1 MMKRLHPLI
10 LFILITIPFV
20 LWAKVQILPTFDDW
34 STLSSPNTD
43 PDFLPYFMRYGNVW
57 RPFDAL
63 MGYIVG
69 LNPRLFPV
77 LNHIIIFIGH
87 LLGTLMVFLLCGK
100 ARFNRNAQA
109 IATTF
114 FYLSPCVLG
123 TVLAC
128 DSLNQ
133 VYSQLWGLVA
143 IWSYMHYSD
152 TRKYVLWAFCV
163 FLAALS
169 KENGIAW
176 AVVPPIFA
184 WAIQEKKTDG
194 IHIKNF
200 PLKEIGWGILIAI
213 TYFVVRILI
222 PKTEIFNPDYET
234 FNIMKNVKGFVIW
247 IGYTW
252 FSADYISLVHEPSRN
267 IPLFIITL
275 LLSLPFVYILFIRNY
290 KLWKH
295 RTFLGL
301 IVCAVITV
309 SPNLLISL
317 TVMNAYASLG
327 MFAILVGFI
336 IHSSSPSL
344 IPPRGEDSALPLG
357 GVGGGLFCL
366 YILSALIVGF
376 HHWKASYDSS
386 MIGKEMAQSVLKQST
401 KPVDKAYCIVIE
413 DDYPKFSSFCEK
425 PAYAFGWGT
434 AVRYENEYQWP
445 KELNDTTVDY
455 IINTQQIT
463 ELTQQAF
470 QKGYQ
475 SVWIVDGK
483 DVKVVEK

>member
-1 MMKRLHPLI
+1 MKRLHPLI
-10 LFILITIPFV
+10 LFILITMPFV

-63 MGYIVG
+63 IGYIVG
-69 LNPRLFPV
+69 LNPRLFPI
-77 LNHIIIFIGH
+77 LNHIVIFIGH
-87 LLGTLMVFLLCGK
+87 LLGTFMVFQLCGK
-100 ARFNRNAQA
+100 VHFNRNAQA

-133 VYSQLWGLVA
+133 VYSQLWGLIA
-143 IWSYMHYSD
+143 IWCYLHYND
-152 TRKYVLWAFCV
+152 KRKYILWALCV

-176 AVVPPIFA
+176 AIVPPIFA
-184 WAIQEKKTDG
+184 WGVSHSSPQWEKKSYST
-194 IHIKNF
+194 
-200 PLKEIGWGILIAI
+200 PPREIVWSFAFGFAI
-213 TYFVVRILI
+213 VVVYFIIRMLI

-234 FNIMKNVKGFVIW
+234 FNIMKNVKGLVIW
-247 IGYTW
+247 LGYTW
-252 FSADYISLVHEPSRN
+252 FSADYICLVHEPSRN
-267 IPLFIITL
+267 IPLFVITL

-295 RTFLGL
+295 RTFLAL
-301 IVCAVITV
+301 TACAVIAV

-336 IHSSSPSL
+336 TQTSNFKLQTTIF
-344 IPPRGEDSALPLG
+344 I
-357 GVGGGLFCL
+357 L

-386 MIGKEMAQSVLKQST
+386 MIGKEMALSVLQQTT

-425 PAYAFGWGT
+425 PAYAFGWGA

-445 KELNDTTVDY
+445 KELNDTTVEHT
-455 IINTQQIT
+455 IHSQQ
-463 ELTQQAF
+463 LTQQAF
-470 QKGYQ
+470 KKGYQ
-475 SVWIVDGK
+475 SVWIVNGK
-483 DVKVVEK
+483 DVKVIEK

>member
-1 MMKRLHPLI
+1 MIKRLHPLI
-10 LFILITIPFV
+10 FFIIITIPFV

-43 PDFLPYFMRYGNVW
+43 SDFLPYFMRYGNVW

-69 LNPRLFPV
+69 FNPRLFPV
-77 LNHIIIFIGH
+77 LNHIVIFLGH
-87 LLGTLMVFLLCGK
+87 LLGTFMVFLLCAK
-100 ARFNRNAQA
+100 AYFNRHAQA

-143 IWSYMHYSD
+143 IWCYLHYSG
-152 TRKYVLWAFCV
+152 TRKYVLWALCV

-176 AVVPPIFA
+176 AIVPPIFA
-184 WAIQEKKTDG
+184 WGIQGKQTDG
-194 IHIKNF
+194 IRINNF
-200 PLKEIGWGILIAI
+200 PFKEIGWGILIAI
-213 TYFVVRILI
+213 TYFIIRMLI

-234 FNIMKNVKGFVIW
+234 FNIMKNVKGLVIW
-247 IGYTW
+247 LGYTW
-252 FSADYISLVHEPSRN
+252 FSADYICLVHEPSRN
-267 IPLFIITL
+267 IPLFVITL

-295 RTFLGL
+295 RTFLAL
-301 IVCAVITV
+301 TACAVIAV

-336 IHSSSPSL
+336 INEMVVHSKASTFREIWWGFS
-344 IPPRGEDSALPLG
+344 
-357 GVGGGLFCL
+357 L

-386 MIGKEMAQSVLKQST
+386 IIGKEMAQSVLRQMT

-425 PAYAFGWGT
+425 PSYAFGWGT

-445 KELNDTTVDY
+445 KELNDTTIDY

-475 SVWIVDGK
+475 CVWIVEGK

>member
-1 MMKRLHPLI
+1 MIKRLHPLI
-10 LFILITIPFV
+10 FFIIITIPFV

-43 PDFLPYFMRYGNVW
+43 SDFLPYFMRYGNVW

-69 LNPRLFPV
+69 FNPRLFPV
-77 LNHIIIFIGH
+77 LNHIVIFLGH
-87 LLGTLMVFLLCGK
+87 LLGTFMVFLLCAK
-100 ARFNRNAQA
+100 AYFNRHAQA

-143 IWSYMHYSD
+143 IWCYLHYND
-152 TRKYVLWAFCV
+152 KRKYILWALCV

-176 AVVPPIFA
+176 AIVPPIFA
-184 WAIQEKKTDG
+184 WGVSHSSPQGEKKSYSTPPREMVRSFTFG
-194 IHIKNF
+194 F
-200 PLKEIGWGILIAI
+200 AI
-213 TYFVVRILI
+213 VVVYFIIRILI

-267 IPLFIITL
+267 IPLFLFTF
-275 LLSLPFVYILFIRNY
+275 LLSLPFVYILFVRKY
-290 KLWKH
+290 KLWRH
-295 RTFLGL
+295 RTFLAL
-301 IVCAVITV
+301 TACAVIAV

-336 IHSSSPSL
+336 INEMVVHSKASTFREIWWGFS
-344 IPPRGEDSALPLG
+344 
-357 GVGGGLFCL
+357 L

-386 MIGKEMAQSVLKQST
+386 IIGKEMAQSVLRQMT

-445 KELNDTTVDY
+445 RELNDTTIDY

-475 SVWIVDGK
+475 CVWIVEGK

>member
-1 MMKRLHPLI
+1 MKRLHPLI
-10 LFILITIPFV
+10 LFIFITVPFV

-63 MGYIVG
+63 IGYIVG
-69 LNPRLFPV
+69 LNPRLFPI
-77 LNHIIIFIGH
+77 LNHIVIFIGH
-87 LLGTLMVFLLCGK
+87 LLGTFMVFQLCGK
-100 ARFNRNAQA
+100 VHFNRNAQA

-143 IWSYMHYSD
+143 IWCYLHYSG
-152 TRKYVLWAFCV
+152 TRKYVLWALCV

-176 AVVPPIFA
+176 AIVPPIFA
-184 WAIQEKKTDG
+184 WGIQGKQTDG
-194 IHIKNF
+194 IRINNF
-200 PLKEIGWGILIAI
+200 PFKEIGWGILIAI
-213 TYFVVRILI
+213 TYFVVRMLI

-234 FNIMKNVKGFVIW
+234 FNIMKNVKGLVIW
-247 IGYTW
+247 LGYTW
-252 FSADYISLVHEPSRN
+252 FSADYICLVHEPSRN
-267 IPLFIITL
+267 IPLFVITL

-295 RTFLGL
+295 RTFLAL
-301 IVCAVITV
+301 TACAVIAV

-336 IHSSSPSL
+336 THSSSPSL

-386 MIGKEMAQSVLKQST
+386 MIGKEMALSVLQQTT

-425 PAYAFGWGT
+425 PAYAFGWGA

-445 KELNDTTVDY
+445 KELNDTTVEHT
-455 IINTQQIT
+455 IHSQQ
-463 ELTQQAF
+463 LTQQAF
-470 QKGYQ
+470 KKGYQ
-475 SVWIVDGK
+475 SVWIVNGK
-483 DVKVVEK
+483 DVKVIEK

>member
-1 MMKRLHPLI
+1 MKRLHPLI
-10 LFILITIPFV
+10 LFILITVPFV

-69 LNPRLFPV
+69 LNPRMFPI
-77 LNHIIIFIGH
+77 LNHIIIFLGH
-87 LLGTLMVFLLCGK
+87 LLGTFMVFQLCAK
-100 ARFNRNAQA
+100 AHFNRHAQA

-143 IWSYMHYSD
+143 IWCYLHYND
-152 TRKYVLWAFCV
+152 KRRYVLWALCV

-176 AVVPPIFA
+176 AIVPPIFA
-184 WAIQEKKTDG
+184 WGVSHSSSWKRGGMGIAFGLAIVVV
-194 IHIKNF
+194 
-200 PLKEIGWGILIAI
+200 
-213 TYFVVRILI
+213 YFIIRIII

-234 FNIMKNVKGFVIW
+234 FNIMKNVKGLIIW

-267 IPLFIITL
+267 IPLFVFTL
-275 LLSLPFVYILFIRNY
+275 LLSLPFVYMLFVCNY

-295 RTFLGL
+295 RTFLAL
-301 IVCAVITV
+301 TACAIIAV

-327 MFAILVGFI
+327 MFAILVSFI
-336 IHSSSPSL
+336 INEMGVH
-344 IPPRGEDSALPLG
+344 RKDSFLK
-357 GVGGGLFCL
+357 GVWWGFSL

-386 MIGKEMAQSVLKQST
+386 IIGKEMAQSVLRQMT

-445 KELNDTTVDY
+445 KELNDTTVEC
-455 IINTQQIT
+455 IINTQQIP
-463 ELTQQAF
+463 ELTRQAF

-475 SVWIVDGK
+475 CVWIVDGK